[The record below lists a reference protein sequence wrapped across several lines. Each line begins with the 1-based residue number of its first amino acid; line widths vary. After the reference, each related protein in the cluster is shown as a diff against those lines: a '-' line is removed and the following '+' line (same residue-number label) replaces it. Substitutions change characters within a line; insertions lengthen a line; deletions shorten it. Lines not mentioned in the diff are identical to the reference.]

1 MAGIL
6 IIFVPYLI
14 YNIMKRIIFPF
25 FGWCLTFLLSCCS
38 GGKTHFISDESYRSR
53 VEQDFELKKTLLP
66 NGDLFA
72 VFDDAG
78 LSLYEREALE
88 FLYAYMPLP
97 DITDFSGEFYLEN
110 IRASRRAA
118 DEMPW
123 GNSISE
129 ELFRHFVLPVRINNE
144 KLDGARMVF
153 YEELKDR
160 VRSLSMYD
168 AILEVNH
175 WCHEKAVYQPS
186 DARTSSPLAT
196 VRTAFGRCG
205 EESTLLVAALRSVG
219 IPARQV
225 YTPRW
230 AHTDDNHAWVE
241 AWADGQWY
249 FLGACEPEP
258 VLDLG
263 WFNAPASR
271 GMLMH
276 TRVFGYYEGKE
287 DVMEITPNHTE
298 INITEKY
305 APTAKV
311 EVCVKDKEGN
321 PVSGALVE
329 FKLFNYAEF
338 YTVAKKR
345 TGENATCSLV
355 AGKGDMLVWASKDG
369 YFGFSKVTFGQ
380 QSVVDVTLDKKEGDL
395 FAMDIDVVPPV
406 ENANLPEVTP
416 EQRAENDRRLLVED
430 SIRNAYTATFMDE
443 EKARQF
449 VGSLSG
455 LKADEAGQAVRYLV
469 ASYGN
474 HDVLCRFLTQASD
487 AGKASLAIRLLS
499 VVSAKDWRDIS
510 LDVLNDHLLNTPEVV
525 CGRYAQALLNPRV
538 ATEGLTPY
546 KAFFQRV
553 IDADLA
559 KSYRDRPQLLV
570 EWCKD
575 SITLND
581 TLNVRRVPMSP
592 EGVWKARV
600 ADGLSRDIFFVSM
613 ARSLGIPA
621 WIDNVTGEVCYQDLN
636 QKGEPVYD
644 VDFHVGLAE
653 QVSPS
658 GHLVATYQATP
669 VLDDPKYYTHFSI
682 AKCVDGRLQLQSYDE
697 ALWSALLKS
706 PRAVPEGYY
715 VMTSGTRLANGGVL
729 AHIRSFRVESG
740 KPTKIPLV
748 MRESK
753 DEIQVIGSFNAE
765 SIFTPL
771 EDGKPGVEP
780 INFLTACGRG
790 YYVVGILGPGQ
801 EPTNH
806 ALKDI
811 AKLGKELEEWGR
823 KMVLLFPNAEMYKR
837 YHVEDFPGL
846 PSTIIYG
853 FDTHGAAGQI
863 ADEMK
868 LRNQISL
875 PIFIITDTFN
885 RVVFVSQG
893 YTIGLGEQLMRTIRG
908 L

>member
-1 MAGIL
+1 
-6 IIFVPYLI
+6 
-14 YNIMKRIIFPF
+14 MKRTILPCL
-25 FGWCLTFLLSCCS
+25 GLCLTFLLLTAC
-38 GGKTHFISDESYRSR
+38 GGSSHFITDESYRTR
-53 VEQDFELKKTLLP
+53 VEQDFAQKKTLLP
-66 NGDLFA
+66 QGDLFA
-72 VFDDAG
+72 VFDTE
-78 LSLYEREALE
+78 LSTYEREALE

-97 DITDFSGEFYLEN
+97 DITDFPGQFYLDN
-110 IRASRRAA
+110 IRASQRAA
-118 DEMPW
+118 QEMPW
-123 GNSISE
+123 GKAIPE
-129 ELFRHFVLPVRINNE
+129 DVFRHYVLPVRINNE
-144 KLDGARMVF
+144 QLDGARMVF

-160 VRSLSMYD
+160 VKNLPMAD

-241 AWADGQWY
+241 AWADGEWH

-276 TRVFGYYEGKE
+276 TRVFGYYQGKE
-287 DVMEITPNHTE
+287 DVMDITPNHTE
-298 INITEKY
+298 INITENY
-305 APTAKV
+305 APTAYTKV
-311 EVCVKDKEGN
+311 LVTDEAGN
-321 PVSGALVE
+321 PVPGAQVE

-338 YTVAKKR
+338 FTVGNKT
-345 TGENATCSLV
+345 TGADGSCGLT

-369 YFGFSKVTFGQ
+369 RFGFAKASFGKEPEVT
-380 QSVVDVTLDKKEGDL
+380 VKLNKKEGDQ
-395 FAMDIDVVPPV
+395 FAMDIDVIPPV
-406 ENANLPEVTP
+406 ENANLPAVTP
-416 EQRAENDRRLLVED
+416 EQRAENDRRMLVED
-430 SIRNAYTATFMDE
+430 SIRNAYTATFLNE
-443 EKARQF
+443 AEAKAF
-449 VGSLSG
+449 VDKLDG
-455 LKADEAGQAVRYLV
+455 LKPAEAEQAIRYLV

-474 HDVLCRFLTQASD
+474 HNTLCDFLT
-487 AGKASLAIRLLS
+487 KASEEGKTALAISLLS
-499 VVSAKDWRDIS
+499 VVSAKDLRDVS
-510 LDVLNDHLLNTPEVV
+510 LDVLTDNLLHTPEVKT
-525 CGRYAQALLNPRV
+525 GRYAQALLNPRV

-546 KAFFQRV
+546 KAFFQQV
-553 IDADLA
+553 IDNELA
-559 KSYRDRPQLLV
+559 QSYREEPQLLV
-570 EWCKD
+570 EWCRD
-575 SITLND
+575 SITVND
-581 TLNVRRVPMSP
+581 TLNVRLVPMSP

-600 ADGLSRDIFFVSM
+600 ADRLSRDIFFVSL

-621 WIDNVTGEVCYQDLN
+621 WIDGVTGTVCYQDTQ
-636 QKGEPVYD
+636 QKGDAVYD
-644 VDFHVGLAE
+644 VNFDEGLAK
-653 QVSPS
+653 QVPPS
-658 GHLVATYQATP
+658 GKVTATYTATP

-682 AKCVDGRLQLQSYDE
+682 SKCENGVLQLQSYDE
-697 ALWSALLKS
+697 ALWSTLLKQ
-706 PRAVPEGYY
+706 PRDMAEGYY
-715 VMTSGTRLANGGVL
+715 LMVSGTRLANGGVL
-729 AHIRSFRVESG
+729 AHIRSFNVESG
-740 KPTKIPLV
+740 KPTRLPLV

-765 SIFTPL
+765 TLFTPL
-771 EDGKPGVEP
+771 EDGKPAAEP
-780 INFLTACGRG
+780 ISFLAACGRG

-811 AKLGKELEEWGR
+811 AKLSKDLEKWGR
-823 KMVLLFPNAEMYKR
+823 KMVLLFPDEDKYKR
-837 YHVEDFPGL
+837 FHAEDFPGL
-846 PSTIIYG
+846 PNTIIYG
-853 FDTHGAAGQI
+853 MDSHNAAGQI

-868 LRNQISL
+868 LRNKSSL

-893 YTIGLGEQLMRTIRG
+893 YTIGLGEQLMRTVRG

>member
-1 MAGIL
+1 M
-6 IIFVPYLI
+6 P
-14 YNIMKRIIFPF
+14 K
-25 FGWCLTFLLSCCS
+25 
-38 GGKTHFISDESYRSR
+38 
-53 VEQDFELKKTLLP
+53 
-66 NGDLFA
+66 GDLFA
-72 VFDDAG
+72 ILDDTS
-78 LSLYEREALE
+78 LSLCEREALE

-97 DITDFSGEFYLEN
+97 DIADFSGEFYLEN
-110 IRASRRAA
+110 IRASQRAA

-123 GNSISE
+123 GKIIPE
-129 ELFRHFVLPVRINNE
+129 DVFRHFVLPVRINNE
-144 KLDGARMVF
+144 QLDGARMVF

-160 VRSLSMYD
+160 VRTLSMYD

-241 AWADGQWY
+241 AWADGKWH

-276 TRVFGYYEGKE
+276 TRVFGYYQGKE
-287 DVMEITPNHTE
+287 DVMEVTPNHTE
-298 INITEKY
+298 INITENY
-305 APTAKV
+305 APTAEVKV
-311 EVCVKDKEGN
+311 LVTDVEGN
-321 PVSGALVE
+321 PVSGACVE
-329 FKLFNYAEF
+329 FKLYNYAEF
-338 YTVAKKR
+338 YTVATKY
-345 TGENATCSLV
+345 TSAEGFCNLT

-369 YFGFSKVTFGQ
+369 SFAFSKVTFGKQ
-380 QSVVDVTLDKKEGDL
+380 DELSLKLDKKEGDL

-406 ENANLPEVTP
+406 ENANLPVVTP
-416 EQRAENDRRLLVED
+416 EQRAENDRRILLED
-430 SIRNAYTATFMDE
+430 SIRNAYTSTFMDE
-443 EKARQF
+443 EKARKF
-449 VGSLSG
+449 VHTFSG
-455 LKADEAGQAVRYLV
+455 LSSEEEKLAVQFLV

-474 HDVLCRFLTQASD
+474 HEILSQFLTQASND
-487 AGKASLAIRLLS
+487 GKISLAIRLLG
-499 VVSAKDWRDIS
+499 VVSAKDLRDVS
-510 LDVLNDHLLNTPEVV
+510 FDVLTDHLLNTPE
-525 CGRYAQALLNPRV
+525 CSSKHYADALLNPRV
-538 ATEGLTPY
+538 ATEALTPY
-546 KAFFQRV
+546 KEFFQRV
-553 IDADLA
+553 ISGDLA
-559 KSYRDRPQLLV
+559 DSYRAEPQQLV

-600 ADGLSRDIFFVSM
+600 ADRLSRDIFFVSL

-621 WIDNVTGEVCYQDLN
+621 WIDKVTGKVFYEDLQDKN
-636 QKGEPVYD
+636 TVYD
-644 VDFHVGLAE
+644 VDFDAGLVE
-653 QVSPS
+653 QIPPS
-658 GHLVATYQATP
+658 GNLTAMYKATP

-682 AKCVDGRLQLQSYDE
+682 SKCVDGRLQLQGYNE
-697 ALWSALLKS
+697 ALWSTLLKS
-706 PRAVPEGYY
+706 PKAVSEGYY

-729 AHIRSFRVESG
+729 AHVRSFEIKQGQTTR
-740 KPTKIPLV
+740 IPLV

-765 SIFTPL
+765 TLFTPL
-771 EDGKPGVEP
+771 EKGKEAVEP
-780 INFLTACGRG
+780 ISFLTACGRG

-811 AKLGKELEEWGR
+811 AKLGKDLEKWGR
-823 KMVLLFPNAEMYKR
+823 KMVLLFPNADMYKR
-837 YHVEDFPGL
+837 YHVEDFSGL

-853 FDTHGAAGQI
+853 IDSFGAADQI

-868 LRNQISL
+868 LRNRESL

>member
-1 MAGIL
+1 MKQIIL
-6 IIFVPYLI
+6 
-14 YNIMKRIIFPF
+14 PF
-25 FGWCLTFLLSCCS
+25 FGLCVAFLMSCSS
-38 GGKTHFISDESYRSR
+38 GDTHFITDEPYRAR
-53 VEQDFELKKTLLP
+53 VAQDLELKKTLLP
-66 NGDLFA
+66 KGDLFA
-72 VFDDAG
+72 VLDDTD

-118 DEMPW
+118 AEMPW
-123 GNSISE
+123 GDSIPE
-129 ELFRHFVLPVRINNE
+129 KLFRHFVLPVRINNE

-241 AWADGQWY
+241 AWASGQWY

-276 TRVFGYYEGKE
+276 TRVFGYYQGDE
-287 DVMEITPNHTE
+287 DVMEVTPNHTE
-298 INITEKY
+298 INITDKY

-311 EVCVKDKEGN
+311 EVCVKDVEGN
-321 PVSGALVE
+321 PVPGALVE
-329 FKLFNYAEF
+329 FKLYNYAEF
-338 YTVAKKR
+338 YTVAKKQ
-345 TGENATCSLV
+345 TDENGICSLT

-369 YFGFSKVTFGQ
+369 HFGFSKATFGKQ
-380 QSVVDVTLDKKEGDL
+380 PALEVKLDKKDGDL
-395 FAMDIDVVPPV
+395 FAIDIDVVPPV
-406 ENANLPEVTP
+406 ENANLPQVTP
-416 EQRAENDRRLLVED
+416 EQRAENDRRLLHED
-430 SIRNAYTATFMDE
+430 SIRNAYTSTFMDE
-443 EKARQF
+443 KKAHDF
-449 VGSLSG
+449 VASLSG
-455 LKADEAGQAVRYLV
+455 LKPDEAERAARYLV

-474 HDVLCRFLTQASD
+474 HDTLCRFLSQASGE
-487 AGKASLAIRLLS
+487 GKASLAIRLLD
-499 VVSAKDWRDIS
+499 VVSAKDWRDVS
-510 LDVLNDHLLNTPEVV
+510 LDVLSDHLLHTPEVEMN
-525 CGRYAQALLNPRV
+525 GERYAQALLNPRV

-546 KAFFQRV
+546 KAFFQQV
-553 IDADLA
+553 IDGDLA
-559 KSYRDRPQLLV
+559 QSYREQPQLLV
-570 EWCKD
+570 EWCRD

-592 EGVWKARV
+592 AGVWRARV
-600 ADGLSRDIFFVSM
+600 ADRLSRDIFFVSL

-621 WIDNVTGEVCYQDLN
+621 WIDSVTGEVCYQDIR
-636 QKGEPVYD
+636 QKGEAVYD
-644 VDFHVGLAE
+644 VNFDAGMAE
-653 QVSPS
+653 QIPPS
-658 GHLVATYQATP
+658 GHLTATYQASP

-682 AKCVDGRLQLQSYDE
+682 SRCVDGRLQLQSYDE

-706 PRAVPEGYY
+706 PRAVAEGYY
-715 VMTSGTRLANGGVL
+715 VMTSGTRLAQGGVL

-740 KPTKIPLV
+740 KSTRIPLV

-765 SIFTPL
+765 QLFTPL
-771 EDGKPGVEP
+771 KDGKPDAEP
-780 INFLTACGRG
+780 VNFLTACGRG

-811 AKLGKELEEWGR
+811 AKLGKDLEKWGR
-823 KMVLLFPNAEMYKR
+823 KMVLLFPNEDMYKR
-837 YHVEDFPGL
+837 YHEKDFPGL
-846 PSTIIYG
+846 PSTIVYG
-853 FDTHGAAGQI
+853 FDTYGTADQI

-868 LRNQISL
+868 LRNRDSL

-893 YTIGLGEQLMRTIRG
+893 YTIGLGEQLMRTING